1 MTSTPN
7 NVDNKSINNNS
18 SNPSSDNKNENNDKL
33 FESKFTD
40 FQNKILSEK
49 LGKEVYIIT
58 EEYKEEQNS
67 LQQRKYFKIYSTI
80 NHLKDLFEKKTEF
93 YLVNKEF
100 LEKNK
105 IEENEYNGKEVIFY
119 ESENKKCFI
128 FPKEKNT
135 NNILEIINKELKNID
150 NNDSL
155 EDLKRKQTP
164 SPQNNKKE
172 ETYIENQEMIITKL
186 ILLYA
191 FEKEFIQ
198 LMKSPIKDEYDVNE
212 YYLINKNWINMYKT
226 EYYKNY
232 FCPLLNNI
240 KKKDN
245 KSLSYKGY
253 LINIKSIINYLKSI
267 QNFQSYLNEIE
278 KSINKNNVLS
288 KEGNFI
294 PKFNELT
301 WNVNQKVQ
309 YPIEFILVPEK
320 LFDLFYKGI
329 KVIKYKKDDYKYNIL
344 IGDNVLFI
352 QNKKHNNIFY
362 SYLLSENSNRLEMSY
377 FFIYKEQNKLYR
389 EVREFIKGKDFI
401 NYIIERKLEYH
412 HVSKYNEIIEKENK
426 IGYYINLNS
435 SLYNIVKK
443 YKTKQCFYKCKN
455 IYSLYNE
462 FITNLLKLKDN
473 KINLSNDI
481 NNMSNIDYQHVFV
494 VIGDNWKEYENYF
507 LFNNLKILFQ
517 DKNKDQYE
525 NNIIQQLINNN
536 FNLDFKSIKNINIV
550 DHMTIDNYSE
560 YKNSFYLLSKD
571 ILLKINNDK
580 DFIDLIQNKEE
591 FLFFKNNKEYF
602 IFNSKSNKLYSAV
615 FLSDNTNE
623 FKIKEYEFNSEF
635 KNVIPIIKN
644 LVKNKNYLDYYIN
657 VNLSDKNNLKTSKYY
672 LINKNWMNCYK
683 NFYQYD
689 YISQNKNKSE
699 KELLS
704 IFKNKNCPELLKNAQ
719 NLYPDIQ
726 HLNPN
731 DSNYKFP
738 LNFELVEKNI
748 FDSIIQDINAK
759 NNINLIMN
767 QCYYIMMG
775 DKKIYIQNNPNKNE
789 YYIYSSKNENYEL
802 EYIIIL
808 NNGDLFNFIIYSG
821 KATFE
826 EILLEYGID
835 LKEKNKQ
842 FILDNNLNQI
852 GIIYNL
858 NPKSNIELKDPNHCL
873 GLENIGATCYM
884 NATIQCLCH
893 ILNFKKYFQ
902 NKNLVFNDIRNK
914 VCRLTKE
921 FYILINSL
929 WKNSYNGRSYF
940 TPKDFKNTISEMNPL
955 FQGIAA
961 NDSKDLIIF
970 IYETIHNEI
979 NNPTNYNEAYNYNN
993 DHTLQLFRKNYYS
1006 KNSSFLIKTFY
1017 FEQQS
1022 VINCLN
1028 CSFSKISYNIAN
1040 ILIFPLEKVRE
1051 YMVKLNPNGFVSVK
1065 LEDCFENYQAEE
1077 LLNGQNQIYCNNC
1090 NQLSNATTGNK
1101 LFTSPEVLTIILN
1114 RGKGL
1119 EFDVNFEY
1127 PLILDIDKYVMDKS
1141 QKNNKYEL
1149 ICVLTHL
1156 GPSGMSG
1163 HFIAFCKSPVDKNWY
1178 CYNDASVSLCG
1189 DPRYQNNNEIE
1200 GLPYVLFY
1208 QKCNSN
1214 NGAFESQN
1222 NNIYNNYNYNNINLQ
1237 DSITLYFTYND
1248 KELYLTVKK
1257 NKINH
1262 QYLVNKLR
1270 QMYNN
1275 LPNNISLVFQTTNGY
1290 FNLDDYLKSNELK
1303 DGDKIL
1309 IFPN

>member
-1 MTSTPN
+1 ME
-7 NVDNKSINNNS
+7 NNS
-18 SNPSSDNKNENNDKL
+18 LSKNFRTPVSDEINENNDIL
-33 FESKFTD
+33 IEFKFSD
-40 FQNKILSEK
+40 PQNKKVLSEK
-49 LGKEVYIIT
+49 LGKEVYLIIEKNQIDPNT
-58 EEYKEEQNS
+58 SEKKKYYK
-67 LQQRKYFKIYSTI
+67 FYST
-80 NHLKDLFEKKTEF
+80 LKEVKDLFEKKIDF

-100 LEKNK
+100 FEKNR
-105 IEENEYNGKEVIFY
+105 IAQNEYIGKEVIFY
-119 ESENKKCFI
+119 ESQNQKYFI

-135 NNILEIINKELKNID
+135 NNILEIIELKNLD
-150 NNDSL
+150 NNNSL
-155 EDLKRKQTP
+155 EEIEEKQTL
-164 SPQNNKKE
+164 STQNTKKE
-172 ETYIENQEMIITKL
+172 ETYVENKEMILKKS

-212 YYLINKNWINMYKT
+212 YYLINKNWINLYKT
-226 EYYKNY
+226 EYYHNY
-232 FCPLLNNI
+232 ICPHLNSV
-240 KKKDN
+240 KKQNN

-253 LINIKSIINYLKSI
+253 LINIESIINYIKST
-267 QNFQSYLNEIE
+267 QDFQSYLKEIE

-294 PKFNELT
+294 PNSNELT

-329 KVIKYKKDDYKYNIL
+329 KASKYKKDDYKYNIL

-352 QNKKHNNIFY
+352 QNKKHNNIFN

-377 FFIYKEQNKLYR
+377 LFIYKEQNKLYR

-412 HVSKYNEIIEKENK
+412 HVSNFNELFEEENK
-426 IGYYINLNS
+426 IGYYINLNP

-443 YKTKQCFYKCKN
+443 YKAKQCFYKCKN

-481 NNMSNIDYQHVFV
+481 INNMSNIDYQPVFV
-494 VIGDNWKEYENYF
+494 VTGDNWKQYENYF

-517 DKNKDQYE
+517 DKNKEQYE
-525 NNIIQQLINNN
+525 KDYILQLINNHYN
-536 FNLDFKSIKNINIV
+536 IDFKSIKNINIV
-550 DHMTIDNYSE
+550 DHMTIDNYLVN
-560 YKNSFYLLSKD
+560 KNSFYLLSKD

-580 DFIDLIQNKEE
+580 DFIDSIQNKEE

-602 IFNSKSNKLYSAV
+602 IFNSKSNKLYSAI
-615 FLSDNTNE
+615 FFSDNTNE

-644 LVKNKNYLDYYIN
+644 LAKNKNYLGFYID
-657 VNLSDKNNLKTSKYY
+657 VNLSDKSNLKTSKYY

-704 IFKNKNCPELLKNAQ
+704 IFKNKNCPEFLKNAQ

-748 FDSIIQDINAK
+748 FDSIIQDINTK

-767 QCYYIMMG
+767 QCYDIMMG

-929 WKNSYNGRSYF
+929 WKYSYNGRSYF

-993 DHTLQLFRKNYYS
+993 DQTLQLFRKNYYS

-1022 VINCLN
+1022 VINCLHCN
-1028 CSFSKISYNIAN
+1028 FSKISYNIAN

-1163 HFIAFCKSPVDKNWY
+1163 HFIAFCKSPVDKKWY

-1208 QKCNSN
+1208 QKCNPN
-1214 NGAFESQN
+1214 NGAFESQNNN

-1237 DSITLYFTYND
+1237 DSITLYFNYND

-1257 NKINH
+1257 NKINN

-1270 QMYNN
+1270 QMYNY
-1275 LPNNISLVFQTTNGY
+1275 LPNNISLVFQTTNNY

>member
-1 MTSTPN
+1 MSSTSNNMENKPLNKNFITPC
-7 NVDNKSINNNS
+7 
-18 SNPSSDNKNENNDKL
+18 SDNNNENNDTL
-33 FESKFTD
+33 IEFQFSD
-40 FQNKILSEK
+40 FQNKKVLSEK
-49 LGKEVYIIT
+49 LGKEVYVIIEKYQIDLNT
-58 EEYKEEQNS
+58 SEQKKYYK
-67 LQQRKYFKIYSTI
+67 FYST
-80 NHLKDLFEKKTEF
+80 LKEIKELIEKKIEF

-100 LEKNK
+100 LEKN
-105 IEENEYNGKEVIFY
+105 IIAQNEYIGKEIIFY
-119 ESENKKCFI
+119 ESENKKCLI
-128 FPKEKNT
+128 FPKENNI
-135 NNILEIINKELKNID
+135 NNILEIIDENNFNSNENIMNDKLKNID
-150 NNDSL
+150 NNSDG
-155 EDLKRKQTP
+155 ERENINEEKYVE
-164 SPQNNKKE
+164 NK
-172 ETYIENQEMIITKL
+172 EMILKKL

-226 EYYKNY
+226 EYYQNY
-232 FCPLLNNI
+232 ICPFLNNME
-240 KKKDN
+240 KQNN

-253 LINIKSIINYLKSI
+253 LINIESIINYLKNT
-267 QNFQSYLNEIE
+267 QNFQLYLNEIE
-278 KSINKNNVLS
+278 KSINKNNVLP

-294 PKFNELT
+294 PKFNEQKL
-301 WNVNQKVQ
+301 NANEKVQ

-329 KVIKYKKDDYKYNIL
+329 EASKYKKDDYKYNVL

-352 QNKKHNNIFY
+352 QNKKYITIFNCY
-362 SYLLSENSNRLEMSY
+362 ILSENNNRLEISY
-377 FFIYKEQNKLYR
+377 LFIYNESNKLYR

-412 HVSKYNEIIEKENK
+412 QVSKFHKLLEESNQ
-426 IGYYINLNS
+426 IGCYINYNS
-435 SLYNIVKK
+435 SLYDIVKK
-443 YKTKQCFYKCKN
+443 YIAKQCFYKCKN
-455 IYSLYNE
+455 IYSHYND

-473 KINLSNDI
+473 KINLSNGI
-481 NNMSNIDYQHVFV
+481 NNMSNIDYQPVFV
-494 VIGDNWKEYENYF
+494 VTGDIWKQYEKYF
-507 LFNNLKILFQ
+507 LFDHLKILFL
-517 DKNKDQYE
+517 DINKEQYE
-525 NNIIQQLINNN
+525 SNIIQQLINQN

-550 DHMTIDNYSE
+550 DYKTIDNYSE
-560 YKNSFYLLSKD
+560 YNNSFYLLSKD
-571 ILLKINNDK
+571 ILLNINNDN
-580 DFIDLIQNKEE
+580 DFIDSIQSKEE
-591 FLFFKNNKEYF
+591 FIFFKNNKEYL
-602 IFNSKSNKLYSAV
+602 IFNSKSKKLYNAI

-644 LVKNKNYLDYYIN
+644 LIRNKNTFDYYIN
-657 VNLSDKNNLKTSKYY
+657 SNLSDKNNLKTIKYY

-689 YISQNKNKSE
+689 YIRQNIKKDE

-704 IFKNKNCPELLKNAQ
+704 IFKNKNCPESLKNAQ
-719 NLYPDIQ
+719 NLFPNIQ
-726 HLNPN
+726 HINPN
-731 DSNYKFP
+731 ESNYKFP
-738 LNFELVEKNI
+738 LNFELVEKDI
-748 FDSIIQDINAK
+748 FDSIIQDINIK
-759 NNINLIMN
+759 NNINLTMN
-767 QCYYIMMG
+767 QYYDIMLG

-789 YYIYSSKNENYEL
+789 YFIYSSKNDNYEL

-808 NNGDLFNFIIYSG
+808 NNGDLFNFIINNG
-821 KATFE
+821 KITFE
-826 EILLEYGID
+826 QMVLEYGVD

-852 GIIYNL
+852 GIIYNI
-858 NPKSNIELKDPNHCL
+858 NPKPNIVLKDPNHCL

-902 NKNLVFNDIRNK
+902 NKNLVFNDIKNK
-914 VCRLTKE
+914 DCRLTKE

-940 TPKDFKNTISEMNPL
+940 TPDRFKNAISEMNPL

-979 NNPTNYNEAYNYNN
+979 NNPTNYNESYNYNN
-993 DHTLQLFRKNYYS
+993 DQTLQLFRKNYYS

-1022 VINCLN
+1022 VINCLHCN
-1028 CSFSKISYNIAN
+1028 FSKISYNIAN

-1051 YMVKLNPNGFVSVK
+1051 YMVKLNPNGFISVS
-1065 LEDCFENYQAEE
+1065 LENCFDNYQAKEM
-1077 LLNGQNQIYCNNC
+1077 LNGQNQIYCNNC

-1127 PLILDIDKYVMDKS
+1127 PLILDLDKYVMDKS

-1178 CYNDASVSLCG
+1178 CYNDAIVSLCG
-1189 DPRYQNNNEIE
+1189 DPRYQNNNELE

-1208 QKCNSN
+1208 QKLNSN
-1214 NGAFESQN
+1214 NGAFGSQN
-1222 NNIYNNYNYNNINLQ
+1222 NNNNYNNINLQ
-1237 DSITLYFTYND
+1237 ESITLYFTCNED
-1248 KELYLTVKK
+1248 KELYLTVEKH
-1257 NKINH
+1257 NINY
-1262 QYLVNKLR
+1262 QYLVNKLIEKYNFN
-1270 QMYNN
+1270 QNNIQLLIQTNNN
-1275 LPNNISLVFQTTNGY
+1275 LS
-1290 FNLDDYLKSNELK
+1290 NLNDYLKSYKLK

-1309 IFPN
+1309 LIEN